1 MPFLGIILRKGVSCF
16 NRGVC
21 FSDGGGGFIFK
32 LEGGGTPWGALL
44 LVGGEGFKKN
54 CKIGGECPTMPP
66 TTGNPSVSI
75 LLS

>member
-1 MPFLGIILRKGVSCF
+1 MEGCFTFHWGRGGGVF
-16 NRGVC
+16 QM
-21 FSDGGGGFIFK
+21 GGFIF
-32 LEGGGTPWGALL
+32 EGGGTPWGALL